1 MSTKPSEPSA
11 YCMFLKASMSVSQKL
26 GLLRKENK
34 TQEKLNAGE
43 KKLETFSPYE
53 NGDQCILWYHT
64 ISCLPNYTPF
74 LFAFFPFCFYMSS
87 QMDQRESKT
96 AGESCLTLPCR
107 TSCLEVQKLGYQRR
121 CVWVNQGRHHR
132 GHGLTPSLHTL
143 GIIFSQTC
151 FTTSRSSFNK
161 VEGWSSLHTEREEAW
176 YESLSPSEF
185 HAWLMMS

>member
-1 MSTKPSEPSA
+1 MQVKKTWDIFPIRKWRLV
-11 YCMFLKASMSVSQKL
+11 YFMVSYYILSPKL
-26 GLLRKENK
+26 YSLFICLFPLLLLYVLIDGLERV
-34 TQEKLNAGE
+34 
-43 KKLETFSPYE
+43 
-53 NGDQCILWYHT
+53 
-64 ISCLPNYTPF
+64 
-74 LFAFFPFCFYMSS
+74 
-87 QMDQRESKT
+87 KT

-185 HAWLMMS
+185 HAWLMMSWDPVVCHDGTKNGC